1 MQRRC
6 WMKWLEQVND
16 LMMFVID
23 WIKMI
28 EIETDG
34 KDEKYSEN

>member
-1 MQRRC
+1 
-6 WMKWLEQVND
+6 
-16 LMMFVID
+16 MMFVID